1 MKEEEEE
8 EEEEGDEEEMKEEE
22 EEEEKENEEGIN
34 ECKELKKC
42 ELCNENSLS
51 SNLCLK
57 CNNKEGYYLVNNMNS
72 KIINDKYI
80 DCANNKTKPSNFY
93 YNEENEDYRPC
104 YETCSSCTFGGNE
117 KEHNCTSC
125 ENIYFKNP
133 DLVGSTN
140 CLIKCDYFYYYKYNQ
155 YKCTKDNIFTECFD
169 LLIIK
174 K

>member
-1 MKEEEEE
+1 MKEEE

-42 ELCNENSLS
+42 ELYNENSLS

-57 CNNKEGYYLVNNMNS
+57 CNNTEGYYLVNNMNS

-104 YETCSSCTFGGNE
+104 
-117 KEHNCTSC
+117 
-125 ENIYFKNP
+125 
-133 DLVGSTN
+133 
-140 CLIKCDYFYYYKYNQ
+140 
-155 YKCTKDNIFTECFD
+155 
-169 LLIIK
+169 
-174 K
+174 